1 MELIEFL
8 QQTQREIR
16 EEMAQRAAEPGESM
30 PFAELVFTEIVT
42 RHMADIGM
50 TFEPQICHYSAKV
63 GNANLRLSGYA
74 ISDDLDQ
81 LDLYVSL
88 YGNVDQVEVIPDSET
103 VKAAEQCARF
113 LGMCVNGKLAS
124 KMDESSD
131 AYPLVLTIQNTYAEL
146 EQIRI
151 YVLTDRKVKT
161 KQFKSREIQGKT
173 IRLEAMDIERLF
185 NHWQEGKP
193 RDELEVNFEDIS
205 GGALP
210 CIWVPNEMDEYDY
223 AMTVIPGEAL
233 RFLYEKYGHRILEA
247 NVRSFLSQTGKV
259 NKGIRDTLRDQP
271 ERFMAYNNGIVVIA
285 DDIRLTRTA
294 DGSPGIAWLKGMQI
308 VNGGQTTASM
318 FFSKKK
324 DPRIDLKRV
333 RVPAKVIVLR
343 QADEA
348 QEEILIADI
357 SRYANS
363 QNAVRQ
369 SDLSAN
375 KPFHVELEKLANN
388 TFCPDGASRWF
399 YERAAGSYKVMLE
412 REGKTPTGINR
423 LKELIPNSR
432 RITKTDLAKFLC
444 AWDQAPD
451 LVSLGG
457 QKNFAAFMD
466 GIVAKEKEGER
477 NLPDATE
484 YKRMIAK
491 VILFKAAHK
500 LIRPKFPAFQANI
513 TAYTVSVL
521 SLLLGKQIELD
532 MIWKNQGIS
541 EKLGKQILVWSEE
554 VHKMLHSSA
563 KGKMISEWAKKKEC
577 WDVLSRH
584 GYSSVKYTGIPEV
597 RKEGIVLV

>member
-16 EEMAQRAAEPGESM
+16 EEMASRSAEPGQSM
-30 PFAELVFTEIVT
+30 SFAVLVFTEIVT
-42 RHMADIGM
+42 KHMFDIGM
-50 TFEPQICHYSAKV
+50 TFEPHTCHFSAKV
-63 GNANLRLSGYA
+63 NNANLRLSGYA
-74 ISDDLDQ
+74 ISEDMDQ

-88 YGNVDQVEVIPDSET
+88 YGDVDQIENIPDSET
-103 VKAAEQCARF
+103 VKAAEQCAKF
-113 LGMCVNGKLAS
+113 LGMCVNGTLAG
-124 KMDESSD
+124 KMDESND
-131 AYPLVLTIQNTYAEL
+131 AYPLVLTIQNCYADL

-151 YVLTDRKVKT
+151 YVLTDRRVKT
-161 KQFKSREIQGKT
+161 KQFKSRDVQGKS
-173 IRLEAMDIERLF
+173 IRLEVMDIERLF

-193 RDELEVNFEDIS
+193 RDELEVNFEDLS
-205 GGALP
+205 GEALP
-210 CIWVPNEMDEYDY
+210 CIWVSNEVDEYDY

-233 RFLYEKYGHRILEA
+233 RFLYEKFGHRILEA

-285 DDIRLTRTA
+285 DEIRLTRTV

-324 DPRIDLKRV
+324 DPRIDLKKV
-333 RVPAKVIVLR
+333 RVPAKVIILR
-343 QADEA
+343 QADAA

-412 REGKTPTGINR
+412 REGKTSAGIRR
-423 LKELIPNSR
+423 LQAMIPNSR

-451 LVSLGG
+451 IVSLGG
-457 QKNFAAFMD
+457 QKNFVAFME
-466 GIVAKEKEGER
+466 GMASKEKEGER
-477 NLPDATE
+477 SILGVTE

-521 SLLLGKQIELD
+521 SMLIGKQIDLD
-532 MIWKNQGIS
+532 MIWKNQDIS
-541 EKLGKQILVWSEE
+541 EELGKQILILAGE
-554 VHKMLHSSA
+554 VNRELLSSA
-563 KGKMISEWAKKKEC
+563 KGRMISEWAKKKEC
-577 WDVLSRH
+577 WIILSKHQYSGIKYSKIPDVR
-584 GYSSVKYTGIPEV
+584 TEEV
-597 RKEGIVLV
+597 ICA

>member
-16 EEMAQRAAEPGESM
+16 EEMASRAAEPGESM

-42 RHMADIGM
+42 RHMSDIGM
-50 TFEPQICHYSAKV
+50 TFEPQICHYSAKI
-63 GNANLRLSGYA
+63 GSANLRLSGYSL
-74 ISDDLDQ
+74 SDEMDQ

-88 YGNVDQVEVIPDSET
+88 YGNVDQIENIPDSEM
-103 VKAAEQCARF
+103 VKAAEQCTRF
-113 LGMCVNGKLAS
+113 LDMCVTGKLAN
-124 KMDESSD
+124 KMDESND
-131 AYPLVLTIQNTYAEL
+131 AYPLVVTIQNTYAEL

-151 YVLTDRKVKT
+151 YVLTDCRVKN
-161 KQFKSREIQGKT
+161 KFFKSREIQGK
-173 IRLEAMDIERLF
+173 IIKPEAMDIERLF

-205 GGALP
+205 GQALP
-210 CIWVPNEMDEYDY
+210 CIWVPNEVDDYDY

-285 DDIRLTRTA
+285 DEIRLTRTT
-294 DGSPGIAWLKGMQI
+294 DGNPGIAWLKGMQI

-324 DPRIDLKRV
+324 DPRIDLKKV

-343 QADEA
+343 QTDDV
-348 QEEILIADI
+348 QEETLISDI

-375 KPFHVELEKLANN
+375 KLFHVELEKLANN

-412 REGKTPTGINR
+412 REGKTPAGIKR
-423 LKELIPNSR
+423 LKELIPNAR

-457 QKNFAAFMD
+457 QKNFVAFME
-466 GIVAKEKEGER
+466 GIVAKEKEGDL
-477 NLPDATE
+477 NIPDTTG

-491 VILFKAAHK
+491 VILFKSAHK
-500 LIRPKFPAFQANI
+500 LIRSKFPAFQANI
-513 TAYTVSVL
+513 TAYTISVL
-521 SLLLGKQIELD
+521 SMLIGDKIDLD
-532 MIWKNQGIS
+532 MIWKNQDVS
-541 EKLGKQILVWSEE
+541 ELLSSQILLWAKE
-554 VHKMLHSSA
+554 VNDLLHKSA
-563 KGKMISEWAKKKEC
+563 QGKMISEWAKKQAC
-577 WDVLSRH
+577 WRILSQH
-584 GYSSVKYTGIPEV
+584 HYLEVSQKIPELF
-597 RKEGIVLV
+597 KI

>member
-8 QQTQREIR
+8 QQTQWEIR
-16 EEMAQRAAEPGESM
+16 EEMASRAAEPGELM

-42 RHMADIGM
+42 RHMSDIGM
-50 TFEPQICHYSAKV
+50 TFEPQICHFSAKV
-63 GNANLRLSGYA
+63 GGANLRLSGYA
-74 ISDDLDQ
+74 ISEDMDQ

-88 YGNVDQVEVIPDSET
+88 YGDVDQIENIPDSET

-131 AYPLVLTIQNTYAEL
+131 AYPLVLTIQNTYADL

-151 YVLTDRKVKT
+151 YVLTDSKVKT

-193 RDELEVNFEDIS
+193 RDELEVNFEDLS
-205 GGALP
+205 GEALP
-210 CIWVPNEMDEYDY
+210 CIWVPNEVDEYDY
-223 AMTVIPGEAL
+223 AMTVVPGEAL

-285 DDIRLTRTA
+285 DEIRLTRTA
-294 DGSPGIAWLKGMQI
+294 EGGSGIAWLKGMQI

-324 DPRIDLKRV
+324 DPRIDLKKV

-348 QEEILIADI
+348 QEEILISDI

-412 REGKTPTGINR
+412 REGKTPAGIKR
-423 LKELIPNSR
+423 LQGMIPNSR
-432 RITKTDLAKFLC
+432 RITKTDLAKVLC

-457 QKNFAAFMD
+457 QKNFVAFMER
-466 GIVAKEKEGER
+466 ITAAEKEGQQSI
-477 NLPDATE
+477 PDAIG

-513 TAYTVSVL
+513 TAYTVSVMSML
-521 SLLLGKQIELD
+521 IGKQMDLD

-541 EKLGKQILVWSEE
+541 GKLGEQILVWADE
-554 VHKMLHSSA
+554 VHKELHSSA
-563 KGKMISEWAKKKEC
+563 MGKMISEWAKKKEC
-577 WDVLSRH
+577 WNVLSKRQ
-584 GYSSVKYTGIPEV
+584 YSGLKSSKIPEIRTAGV
-597 RKEGIVLV
+597 IPA